1 MEKLYMG
8 VAREIITPEV
18 GGQLYGYR
26 PTVMSTSI
34 EDDLTATAFYLKSGD
49 TEAVMITCTVC
60 LINTDL
66 SDEIRTLVSGET
78 GVPFESCM
86 LCATHTHSGPN
97 VAGEAGWGPIDRKYC
112 DEIFIPRIIKA
123 AKDAKADAEAVKVGI
138 ASGDSLVG
146 VNRRE
151 LNADNRV
158 ILGQQPWGCFNP
170 KMTVIAFRKA
180 SDGAPKANMIHYGCH
195 CTAAGMNT
203 EVTRDWAG
211 VMTDSLEMQSGAI
224 TAFFNGPEGDV
235 GPRLTNGKTT
245 GVSNI
250 RFVYEL
256 GHIAAR
262 DAVGIYN
269 KIISY
274 DNVPLNVSARPLDL
288 PLKKRLSIDEAKALY
303 ELHKDQTVNIRGMT
317 RRNAEKILESYE
329 NGYVDK
335 ETRAIPQTAIA
346 IGSAAFVSFPY
357 EMFSEVGLRIDKY
370 NREFNVLAL
379 SNTNGSE
386 GYFVT
391 EDQLPKGGYEVDMF
405 RNGYI
410 QQYVDNADYYV
421 ILESLKNLN
430 AISGQ
435 RNG

>member
-8 VAREIITPEV
+8 VAREIITPEI

-60 LINTDL
+60 LFNTDL
-66 SDEIRTLVSGET
+66 SDEIRKLVSGET

-112 DEIFIPRIIKA
+112 DEILIPHIVKA
-123 AKDAKADAEAVKVGI
+123 ANDAKADAEAVKVGI

-151 LNADNRV
+151 LNIENR
-158 ILGQQPWGCFNP
+158 ISFGQQPWGCFNP

-180 SDGAPKANMIHYGCH
+180 ADGTPKANMIHYGCH

-211 VMTDSLEMQSGAI
+211 VMTDSLEMQSGAL

-262 DAVGIYN
+262 DA
-269 KIISY
+269 
-274 DNVPLNVSARPLDL
+274 
-288 PLKKRLSIDEAKALY
+288 
-303 ELHKDQTVNIRGMT
+303 
-317 RRNAEKILESYE
+317 
-329 NGYVDK
+329 
-335 ETRAIPQTAIA
+335 
-346 IGSAAFVSFPY
+346 
-357 EMFSEVGLRIDKY
+357 
-370 NREFNVLAL
+370 
-379 SNTNGSE
+379 
-386 GYFVT
+386 
-391 EDQLPKGGYEVDMF
+391 
-405 RNGYI
+405 
-410 QQYVDNADYYV
+410 
-421 ILESLKNLN
+421 
-430 AISGQ
+430 
-435 RNG
+435 